1 MIKPNQDFEYQLNP
15 IIITPRF
22 LSGAKRFLANLWHIP
37 IVIHIL
43 KMTDLK
49 LASSSVGNS
58 WDTHPRVTPNDSPLQ
73 WWFLVVRPIHK
84 PQHSWGGHRPAGGE
98 ILYIYI
104 YLSLSLHRLHIY
116 MFCFLLSLSLSTNT
130 HIYIDIWY
138 IKYIYMLLVVP
149 HKAVVEVQK

>member
-22 LSGAKRFLANLWHIP
+22 LSGVKRFLAHLWHIP
-37 IVIHIL
+37 IFIHIL

-73 WWFLVVRPIHK
+73 WWFLVVRHIHK

-104 YLSLSLHRLHIY
+104 YISLSLSLSIASIY
-116 MFCFLLSLSLSTNT
+116 TCFVFFSLSLSTNT
-130 HIYIDIWY
+130 HIYIYIDIWY
-138 IKYIYMLLVVP
+138 IK
-149 HKAVVEVQK
+149 